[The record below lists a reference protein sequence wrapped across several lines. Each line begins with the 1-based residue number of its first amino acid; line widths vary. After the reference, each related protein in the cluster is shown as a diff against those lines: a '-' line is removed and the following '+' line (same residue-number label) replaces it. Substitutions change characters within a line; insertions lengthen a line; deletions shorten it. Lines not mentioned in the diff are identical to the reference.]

1 MHMLEI
7 KIKILGV
14 DELNDFR
21 KIRLSA
27 LAKAPVMFGSTYD
40 VEIVKPLSFFQSC
53 LSNSTIFGVYH
64 KDRIIGLAALIQ
76 ESGIK
81 LAHKAVLSSV
91 FIEPEFQSQG
101 IATALLR
108 AVIAYS
114 QAQVEQVLLTVAADN
129 QSAIKLY
136 QKMRFEVYGVEKKA
150 LKNNNE
156 YTDELLMKL
165 FLR

>member
-1 MHMLEI
+1 MLDIE
-7 KIKILGV
+7 IKILGV

-21 KIRLSA
+21 TIRLSA
-27 LAKAPVMFGSTYD
+27 LAKAPAMFGSTYALE
-40 VEIVKPLSFFQSC
+40 VIKPSSFFQSC
-53 LSNSTIFGVYH
+53 LSGSMIFGVYH
-64 KDRIIGLAALIQ
+64 QDQIIGLATLTQ
-76 ESGIK
+76 ERGIK

-114 QAQVEQVLLTVAADN
+114 QAQVEQVLLSVAANN

-136 QKMRFEVYGVEKKA
+136 QKMGFEVYGVEKKA

>member
-1 MHMLEI
+1 MLDIE
-7 KIKILGV
+7 IKILGV

-21 KIRLSA
+21 EIRLSA
-27 LAKAPVMFGSTYD
+27 LAKAPAMFGSTYD
-40 VEIVKPLSFFQSC
+40 VEIVKPLSFFQIC

-81 LAHKAVLSSV
+81 LAHKAVLCSV

-136 QKMRFEVYGVEKKA
+136 QKMGFEMYGVEKKA

>member
-1 MHMLEI
+1 MLDIE
-7 KIKILGV
+7 IKILGV

-21 KIRLSA
+21 GIRLSA
-27 LAKAPVMFGSTYD
+27 LAKAPAMFGSTYD

-64 KDRIIGLAALIQ
+64 KDKIIGLAALIQ

-101 IATALLR
+101 IATGLLR
-108 AVIAYS
+108 TINAYS

-136 QKMRFEVYGVEKKA
+136 QKMGFEVYGVEKKA

-156 YTDELLMKL
+156 YTDELLRKL

>member
-1 MHMLEI
+1 M
-7 KIKILGV
+7 V
-14 DELNDFR
+14 
-21 KIRLSA
+21 
-27 LAKAPVMFGSTYD
+27 
-40 VEIVKPLSFFQSC
+40 
-53 LSNSTIFGVYH
+53 
-64 KDRIIGLAALIQ
+64 
-76 ESGIK
+76 
-81 LAHKAVLSSV
+81 HKAVLSSV

-136 QKMRFEVYGVEKKA
+136 QKMGFEVYGVDKKA

>member
-1 MHMLEI
+1 M
-7 KIKILGV
+7 
-14 DELNDFR
+14 
-21 KIRLSA
+21 
-27 LAKAPVMFGSTYD
+27 
-40 VEIVKPLSFFQSC
+40 
-53 LSNSTIFGVYH
+53 
-64 KDRIIGLAALIQ
+64 
-76 ESGIK
+76 
-81 LAHKAVLSSV
+81 AHKAVLCSV

-108 AVIAYS
+108 DVIAYS

-136 QKMRFEVYGVEKKA
+136 QKMGFEMYGVEKKA

-156 YTDELLMKL
+156 YTNELLMKL

>member
-1 MHMLEI
+1 MLDIE
-7 KIKILGV
+7 IKILGV

-21 KIRLSA
+21 GIRLSA
-27 LAKAPVMFGSTYD
+27 LAKAPAMFGSTYD

-64 KDRIIGLAALIQ
+64 KDKIIGLAALIQ

-114 QAQVEQVLLTVAADN
+114 QAQVEQVLLTAAADN

-136 QKMRFEVYGVEKKA
+136 QKMSFEVYGVDKKA

>member
-1 MHMLEI
+1 
-7 KIKILGV
+7 
-14 DELNDFR
+14 
-21 KIRLSA
+21 
-27 LAKAPVMFGSTYD
+27 MFGSTYD

-53 LSNSTIFGVYH
+53 LSNSTIFGVDH

-136 QKMRFEVYGVEKKA
+136 QKMGFEVYGVDKKA